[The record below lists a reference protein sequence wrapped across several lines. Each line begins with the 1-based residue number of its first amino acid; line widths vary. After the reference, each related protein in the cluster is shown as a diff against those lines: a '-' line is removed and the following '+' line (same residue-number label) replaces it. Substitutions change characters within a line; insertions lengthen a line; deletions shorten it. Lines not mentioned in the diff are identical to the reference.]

1 VIVADTS
8 VWVEALRHGR
18 SSTAGTLASLVDA
31 DEIALPVPVRI
42 ELTSGVAKK
51 DRARLKRA
59 LTGLPILAATDGT
72 WSIVER
78 WIDPAADKGH
88 RFAVTDLLIAALADE
103 ADALVWSLDADFV
116 RMEKLKMVRLY

>member
-8 VWVEALRHGR
+8 VWVEALRNGR
-18 SSTAGTLASLVDA
+18 SATAGTLTSLVDA
-31 DEIALPVPVRI
+31 DELALPVRVRI
-42 ELTSGVAKK
+42 ELTCGVAKK

-59 LTGLPILAATDGT
+59 LTGLPILTATDGT

-103 ADALVWSLDADFV
+103 TDALVWSLDADFV

>member
-8 VWVEALRHGR
+8 VWVEALRNGR
-18 SSTAGTLASLVDA
+18 SSTAGTLTSLLDA
-31 DEIALPVPVRI
+31 DELALPVPVRI

>member
-88 RFAVTDLLIAALADE
+88 RFGVTDLLIAALADE